1 MEAFVMYSMNIQILS
16 RNVLRKFE
24 YFSGITSD
32 PDYNKSGDIDSSI
45 LFTRRSDAR
54 ASFNE
59 KYSTVESFQGN
70 NLSGIRVKEWYLEKI
85 VFDSYVDYEGGYYE
99 TVSDRLISP
108 LNRESR
114 TFLREHFPWKDF
126 DFMDMPLTE
135 QVKDYMMYFVKLND
149 LGEYGDSLNFS
160 WELDNNVLTFW
171 FTFGYYTFKVL
182 GYIDLTEI
190 EKEEKPFL
198 SFVNELRHS
207 IEILQGYS
215 VKEQFPELYN
225 YATNNGSDEQSVM
238 EIKYFQEELE
248 ELDLEY
254 PERI

>member
-1 MEAFVMYSMNIQILS
+1 MEAYVMYSMNIQILS

-32 PDYNKSGDIDSSI
+32 LDYNKSGDIDSSI

-59 KYSTVESFQGN
+59 KYSTVEPFQGN
-70 NLSGIRVKEWYLEKI
+70 SLSGIRVKEWYLEKI
-85 VFDSYVDYEGGYYE
+85 VFDSYVDYEEGYYE

-114 TFLREHFPWKDF
+114 TFLREHFVWKDF

-149 LGEYGDSLNFS
+149 LVEYGN
-160 WELDNNVLTFW
+160 
-171 FTFGYYTFKVL
+171 
-182 GYIDLTEI
+182 
-190 EKEEKPFL
+190 
-198 SFVNELRHS
+198 
-207 IEILQGYS
+207 
-215 VKEQFPELYN
+215 
-225 YATNNGSDEQSVM
+225 
-238 EIKYFQEELE
+238 
-248 ELDLEY
+248 
-254 PERI
+254 